1 MFRSPLDF
9 AATLRLHGA
18 VRLISLLLLSV
29 SVFYGYSVLTH
40 EAIVDSVWDGSIRKM
55 LVERFPMATP
65 EDLEHVHA
73 YVYGGC
79 IIQDMGYYPFSSH
92 FFSDLTHYVR
102 SGDFV
107 VALIRESQDLNE
119 YAFALGALSHYATD
133 NNGHRIATNLAVP
146 ILYPGLRRKFGKTVT
161 YWDSPLSHIRTEF
174 GFDVLRTKS
183 KKPKRSWGRRGPR
196 RLPCIRSGSK
206 RPSAPARERPC
217 ACLFRDEG
225 LYENEFKA
233 LCWDFCNGAG
243 NWYWWS
249 LGAGCGGA
257 IFPGPRSGLFEEQ
270 NLSTGYARR

>member
-65 EDLEHVHA
+65 EDLEQAHA

-107 VALIRESQDLNE
+107 VALIPDRRTS
-119 YAFALGALSHYATD
+119 
-133 NNGHRIATNLAVP
+133 TNTHSRSARCP
-146 ILYPGLRRKFGKTVT
+146 TMPRTTTVT
-161 YWDSPLSHIRTEF
+161 
-174 GFDVLRTKS
+174 
-183 KKPKRSWGRRGPR
+183 
-196 RLPCIRSGSK
+196 GSQ
-206 RPSAPARERPC
+206 RISRCPSSTRDCAGSSAR
-217 ACLFRDEG
+217 
-225 LYENEFKA
+225 
-233 LCWDFCNGAG
+233 
-243 NWYWWS
+243 
-249 LGAGCGGA
+249 
-257 IFPGPRSGLFEEQ
+257 Q
-270 NLSTGYARR
+270 